1 MNTDKQPDR
10 APRLDPSARDPDVWQ
25 ALGQLTIYYS
35 LLEGQLRFSIW
46 ALLGAEE
53 QEPAQIAMAG
63 RPFAALVDMFCSLC
77 RLRRMDEGRI
87 DALRA
92 DLVRVSEARNRY
104 VHSEWSVGH
113 GPGSALRFRHTA
125 KAKDG
130 LRFSFEHVTAAE
142 IRALADDMARVAARI
157 AWIDAKDDALGIW
170 PEERR
175 QARMG
180 EG

>member
-1 MNTDKQPDR
+1 M
-10 APRLDPSARDPDVWQ
+10 DPDIWQ

-46 ALLGAEE
+46 ALMGAEE
-53 QEPAQIAMAG
+53 QEPARIAMAG

-77 RLRRMDEGRI
+77 RLRGMDERRI

-92 DLVRVSEARNRY
+92 DLARVSEARNRY
-104 VHSEWSVGH
+104 AHSEWDVGR

-130 LRFSFEHVTAAE
+130 LRFTFEHVTAE
-142 IRALADDMARVAARI
+142 NIRALADDISRVATRI
-157 AWIDAKDDALGIW
+157 AWIEAPGDAMGVW
-170 PEERR
+170 PEESR
-175 QARMG
+175 QAHPG
-180 EG
+180 GG